1 LKRREKEMVVL
12 VTNGYKCR
20 AVGLRLEAAEEVGE
34 EKEDSSE

>member
-1 LKRREKEMVVL
+1 MVVL

-34 EKEDSSE
+34 EEKEDSSE